1 LGEHFAPPFFVI
13 NRSKI
18 GVNKMA
24 YTATTVFER
33 PDTSVDWFITRGR
46 TAVINVL
53 SNFENAGKKISFS
66 TTESD
71 DGLTFTTEVVFDNKA
86 AYDELHLDET
96 FAQYFTERNTY
107 YTNNNVV
114 SNTSFA
120 GS

>member
-1 LGEHFAPPFFVI
+1 M
-13 NRSKI
+13 S
-18 GVNKMA
+18 
-24 YTATTVFER
+24 YTVTTVSER

-71 DGLTFTTEVVFDNKA
+71 DGLTLTLEVVFINKA